1 MSYFT
6 INISKLN
13 NSIESYKTTRSD
25 LNDDLS
31 SIYESLKNTDAGW
44 MDNNSVAFMNVLK
57 NDKFDIDNYLSD
69 MDRLYKQIE
78 SFKDDIDTVCSRYGF
93 KKNTVT
99 LKFDGAKI
107 DRILSKLQGVLTYL
121 NNTLQYVEMCN
132 FDSSFSAY
140 YRVKKLKTEI
150 KSIRGLVNNVISEIK
165 KFKKS
170 IDNVISEHQ
179 MEFPRV
185 VGFDLNIE
193 PLEYI
198 WSLNSPDLE
207 DVELKENK
215 TFTTSRRI
223 INIEKQTSHSNA
235 VNAALSSEKTI
246 GFDSGEASELQTN
259 FVSHSVK
266 DIDAI
271 KMNDTAMDKIMY
283 TTDESKVLNTNVDFV
298 DTNTVDYIKSDYVK
312 NDINGVNNFVSEV
325 KEHTMSNYSMG
336 TDNNINKIGSDV
348 SYTKSDY
355 SINADNN
362 INKIDNQVTYTKDDY
377 NISANTGIN
386 QINNQSSLNKQDY
399 NTTNSTLNVN
409 GTNQSNINKADYN
422 VASSNINVANNNV
435 NLSQVSDV
443 HANSNVSM
451 NVNTNNTSMSVNEVH
466 VGSSSN
472 MAIDSSNV
480 DLGSGVNK
488 YETGGTSMN
497 VETHNTSIS
506 AGSSYEV
513 GNTSKMS
520 DISSNSVDMN
530 VNKYDGINITDNN

>member
-13 NSIESYKTTRSD
+13 NSIEGYKNTRTD

-78 SFKDDIDTVCSRYGF
+78 SFKDDIDTIVNRYGF

-99 LKFDGAKI
+99 LKFDGTKI
-107 DRILSKLQGVLTYL
+107 DRILSKLQGTLTYL
-121 NNTLQYVEMCN
+121 NNTLYYVDLCN

-150 KSIRGLVNNVISEIK
+150 KSIRVLVNNVISEIK

-170 IDNVISEHQ
+170 IDTVILDHQ
-179 MEFPRV
+179 VEFPRV

-198 WSLNSPDLE
+198 WSLNSPELK
-207 DVELKENK
+207 DVELNDNK
-215 TFTTSRRI
+215 TFTTSRRTI
-223 INIEKQTSHSNA
+223 DAVRETSSNNA
-235 VNAALSSEKTI
+235 VTAALSSEKTI
-246 GFDSGEASELQTN
+246 DFDSGEASELETN

-298 DTNTVDYIKSDYVK
+298 ETNTVDYIKSDYVK
-312 NDINGVNNFVSEV
+312 NDINGINNFTSGV

-336 TDNNINKIGSDV
+336 ADSSINKIGSEV

-355 SINADNN
+355 SINADTSM
-362 INKIDNQVTYTKDDY
+362 NKIDNQVAYTKDDY
-377 NISANTGIN
+377 NISVNNGIN

-399 NTTNSTLNVN
+399 NATNSTLNVN
-409 GTNQSNINKADYN
+409 GTSQSDINKSDYN
-422 VASSNINVANNNV
+422 VASSNINVVNNNV
-435 NLSQVSDV
+435 NLNQVSDV
-443 HANSNVSM
+443 HANTNASM
-451 NVNTNNTSMSVNEVH
+451 NVSTNNTSMSVNEVH
-466 VGSSSN
+466 VGTSSN
-472 MAIDSSNV
+472 MNIDSSNV
-480 DLGSGVNK
+480 DLSSGVNK
-488 YETGGTSMN
+488 YEASGASMN

-520 DISSNSVDMN
+520 DISNTSIDMN
-530 VNKYDGINITDNN
+530 VNKYEGINITDNN